1 MSANIVVA
9 DAGPLHYL
17 ILVDSV
23 EVLSRLFD
31 HVLVPI
37 AVRDEL
43 LHPRAPQKVKDW
55 IAEARPWLE
64 IVSVENVQPVHGL
77 HRGETE
83 ALQLALARKAAAV
96 LMDDMDG
103 RAAAVRLGLVPIYT
117 VALLELGAEKGYLS
131 LPDAIA
137 KLRQTNFFVAPEILD
152 ATLER
157 DLQRRKGA
165 GSGE

>member
-17 ILVDSV
+17 ILVDSA

-43 LHPRAPQKVKDW
+43 LHAKAPQKVKDW
-55 IAEARPWLE
+55 IGEARPWLE
-64 IVSVENVQPVHGL
+64 IVTVENIQPVHGL

-83 ALQLALARKAAAV
+83 ALQLALERKAAAV
-96 LMDDMDG
+96 LMDDTDG

-117 VALLELGAEKGYLS
+117 VALLERSAEKGYLD
-131 LPDAIA
+131 LPDTIA
-137 KLRQTNFFVAPEILD
+137 RLRQTNFFIAPEILD
-152 ATLER
+152 AALKR
-157 DLQRRKGA
+157 DLLRREGT
-165 GSGE
+165 GG